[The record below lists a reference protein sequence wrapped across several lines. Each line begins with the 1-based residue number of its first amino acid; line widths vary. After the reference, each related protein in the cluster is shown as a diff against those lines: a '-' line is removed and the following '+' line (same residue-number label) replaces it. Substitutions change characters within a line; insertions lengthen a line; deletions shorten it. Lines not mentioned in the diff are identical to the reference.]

1 MDEEKLRWKQVKILH
16 GPATVRREFCSYAT
30 VYTAAAPHG
39 DGRMQNG
46 HGKADSTKISESGNM
61 HEAASFTVPEKHRVK
76 FFIGEMQYM
85 EESICLMKEK
95 GTAKTG
101 CSRRKRVPQAAAF

>member
-1 MDEEKLRWKQVKILH
+1 
-16 GPATVRREFCSYAT
+16 
-30 VYTAAAPHG
+30 
-39 DGRMQNG
+39 
-46 HGKADSTKISESGNM
+46 M
-61 HEAASFTVPEKHRVK
+61 HEAASFTVPEKHKVK
-76 FFIGEMQYM
+76 FFIGEMQHM

>member
-1 MDEEKLRWKQVKILH
+1 MEAGENPARSRHCKEGTAVRITPLRNRFVGRQ
-16 GPATVRREFCSYAT
+16 
-30 VYTAAAPHG
+30 TAV
-39 DGRMQNG
+39 
-46 HGKADSTKISESGNM
+46 KISESGNM

>member
-1 MDEEKLRWKQVKILH
+1 MEAGES
-16 GPATVRREFCSYAT
+16 PARSRHCNEGAAVYRDATAKRSGFAGRR
-30 VYTAAAPHG
+30 TAA
-39 DGRMQNG
+39 R
-46 HGKADSTKISESGNM
+46 ISESGNM

-76 FFIGEMQYM
+76 FFIGEMQHM

>member
-1 MDEEKLRWKQVKILH
+1 
-16 GPATVRREFCSYAT
+16 
-30 VYTAAAPHG
+30 
-39 DGRMQNG
+39 
-46 HGKADSTKISESGNM
+46 M